1 MCEKYSIFI
10 ALLRMCVCVCVYVH
24 RSFIHLPNTL
34 YIARIVKR
42 PCSSRPSNGQRLSV
56 RAARGTPNFILSTFA
71 LGLALA
77 GLACDGP

>member
-1 MCEKYSIFI
+1 MCVRNTVYLSPCFE
-10 ALLRMCVCVCVYVH
+10 CVCVCVYVH